1 MNSYRYLIALLTIT
15 TAIIFANLADE
26 TLILTIGIIPS
37 FPSPFD
43 YNWDLKGNYFIQ
55 KGIRCCCC

>member
-1 MNSYRYLIALLTIT
+1 MLTIT

-37 FPSPFD
+37 FPSSFD
-43 YNWDLKGNYFIQ
+43 YNWDLKGYYFIQ
-55 KGIRCCCC
+55 KGIRCCAG